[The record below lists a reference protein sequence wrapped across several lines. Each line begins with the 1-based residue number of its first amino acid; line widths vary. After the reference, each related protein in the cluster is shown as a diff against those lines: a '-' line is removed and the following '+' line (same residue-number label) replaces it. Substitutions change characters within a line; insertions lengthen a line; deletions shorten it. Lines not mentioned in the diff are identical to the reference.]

1 MEISLAT
8 ERAFHL
14 APKTALEIAR
24 ARVDEK
30 RTNLVAGMVG
40 SLISRPKPEEIK
52 LLSSENRLEAFWY
65 VAISARTV
73 YDRNKNYSVAVG
85 SPEVQRV
92 TVLGQEVAVDAK
104 TKSFVLNGIE
114 HCSDERHL
122 SSTFDGTSGQKNDF
136 GKYLAFEKLEIPEAD
151 KFTPE
156 GILVV
161 PPQMRATAIVRQV
174 MSEVVKPVQAQTILE
189 ERVDVEAIDLFFRPV
204 YAFEYEWT
212 PKNKRVVIEFD
223 ALTGDTRTDG
233 KKLGDQIKGI
243 WTRDLLFDLTAD
255 AVGVFVPGGSI
266 AVKLVKAVVDR
277 KK

>member
-1 MEISLAT
+1 MEISLAK

-14 APKTALEIAR
+14 VPRTTLEIAQI
-24 ARVDEK
+24 RVDEK

-52 LLSSENRLEAFWY
+52 HISSENRLEAFWF
-65 VAISARTV
+65 VSISARTV
-73 YDRNKNYSVAVG
+73 YDRNKSYSVAVG
-85 SPEVQRV
+85 GSEVQRV
-92 TVLGQEVAVDAK
+92 TVLGREVAVDAK
-104 TKSFVLNGIE
+104 SKSFLLNGVE
-114 HCSDERHL
+114 HCADERRV

-136 GKYLAFEKLEIPEAD
+136 SKYLTFEKLEIPEAD
-151 KFTPE
+151 KFMPE

-161 PPQMRATAIVRQV
+161 PPQMRATAVVRQV
-174 MSEVVKPVQAQTILE
+174 MAEVVKPVQAQTILE

-204 YAFEYEWT
+204 YAFEYEWSA
-212 PKNKRVVIEFD
+212 KNKRAVIEFD
-223 ALTGDTRTDG
+223 ALTGDIRTDG
-233 KKLGDQIKGI
+233 KKLGDQIKSI

-255 AVGVFVPGGSI
+255 AVGMVVPGGSI

>member
-1 MEISLAT
+1 
-8 ERAFHL
+8 
-14 APKTALEIAR
+14 
-24 ARVDEK
+24 
-30 RTNLVAGMVG
+30 
-40 SLISRPKPEEIK
+40 
-52 LLSSENRLEAFWY
+52 
-65 VAISARTV
+65 
-73 YDRNKNYSVAVG
+73 
-85 SPEVQRV
+85 
-92 TVLGQEVAVDAK
+92 
-104 TKSFVLNGIE
+104 
-114 HCSDERHL
+114 
-122 SSTFDGTSGQKNDF
+122 
-136 GKYLAFEKLEIPEAD
+136 
-151 KFTPE
+151 
-156 GILVV
+156 
-161 PPQMRATAIVRQV
+161 

>member
-1 MEISLAT
+1 MEISLAA

-14 APKTALEIAR
+14 VPKTSLEVAR

-52 LLSSENRLEAFWY
+52 HVSSENRLEAFWA
-65 VAISARTV
+65 VSVSARTI
-73 YDRNKNYSVAVG
+73 YDRNKTYSVAVG
-85 SPEVQRV
+85 GAEVQSV
-92 TVLGQEVAVDAK
+92 TVLGQAIAVDAK
-104 TKSFVLNGIE
+104 MKSFLINGVE
-114 HCSDERHL
+114 HCRDERRV
-122 SSTFDGTSGQKNDF
+122 SSTFDGISGQKNDF
-136 GKYLAFEKLEIPEAD
+136 GKYLAFDKMEIPDAGN
-151 KFTPE
+151 FAPE
-156 GILVV
+156 GM
-161 PPQMRATAIVRQV
+161 QMRATAVVRQV

-189 ERVDVEAIDLFFRPV
+189 ERVDVEAIDLYFRPV
-204 YAFEYEWT
+204 YAFEYEW
-212 PKNKRVVIEFD
+212 PAKNKRAVIEYD

-233 KKLGDQIKGI
+233 KKLGDQIKSL

-255 AVGVFVPGGSI
+255 AVGMVVPGGSI